1 MGTKQALPRSKSM
14 SVRSQTRFVA
24 GLLLLFMLGV
34 ISGCSSAP
42 PRGGSALPGSSAAA
56 GTNTNSPVLGDT
68 GSTLRIGDFITI
80 AFTDIPVGPATT
92 TMTREQ
98 RIRIPDDGMITLPY
112 NVRVQAA
119 GRSTSQLESEIRV
132 KYVPDLFQSL
142 TAIVTPEARFY
153 YVGGEVKLPGKQ
165 AYVGNVTVLR
175 AIETAGG
182 FTDFARRSNIEVRR
196 SNGKVEHVNWKK
208 ARKKSSLDVD
218 IFPND
223 HVIVPRGF

>member
-1 MGTKQALPRSKSM
+1 METKRTSPRRKTMSARSK
-14 SVRSQTRFVA
+14 TRLVA
-24 GLLLLFMLGV
+24 GVLLLLMLAA

-42 PRGGSALPGSSAAA
+42 PRDGSALPGSSAAG
-56 GTNTNSPVLGDT
+56 GTNTNPLILGDT
-68 GSTLRIGDFITI
+68 GSTLRIGDYITI

-98 RIRIPDDGMITLPY
+98 RIRIPDDGTIVLPY

-119 GRSTSQLESEIRV
+119 GRSTSQLESEIRA

-142 TAIVTPEARFY
+142 TAMVTPEARFY

-182 FTDFARRSNIEVRR
+182 FTDFARKSNIEVRR
-196 SNGKVEHVNWKK
+196 SNGKVEHVNWKR
-208 ARKKSSLDVD
+208 ARKKSSLDLD

-223 HVIVPRGF
+223 HVIVPRGL